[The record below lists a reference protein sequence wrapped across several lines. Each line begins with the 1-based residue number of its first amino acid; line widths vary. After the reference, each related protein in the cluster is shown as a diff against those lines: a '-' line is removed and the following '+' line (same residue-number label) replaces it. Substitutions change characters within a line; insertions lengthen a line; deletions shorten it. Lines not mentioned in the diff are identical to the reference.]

1 VTIRGNEWRVILDG
15 PATLMDIRRAM
26 AAGRWP
32 REKLQAHQERRL
44 RWLLNHA
51 YQNVPLYRALY
62 DEAGFRPEQ
71 FRTLADLNRVPM
83 LTKTRVRSVATE
95 GCLARGTDP
104 SRCYEVRTSGS
115 TGAPLRILLSRHDDW
130 WQRVTA
136 WRILFEDGYR
146 LTDRTLQIDSTPAR
160 QFAVQRLGVARKQ
173 WLSTG
178 DSPETW
184 MAALQQYR
192 PHVLVATASV
202 LHLLAENLLSKG
214 IAAHSPRLVVSDDES
229 LTPATRGLV
238 SRVLGRDPVDVYGLC
253 EVSNFAWQCE
263 ERDGHHLSADS
274 HVVEVLAAPG
284 ETGPLV
290 VTALGMT
297 GMPFIRYET
306 GDVAVAEDRPCK
318 CGRNL
323 PRLRQLFGRA
333 VDSVML
339 PSGRRLLWPF
349 FYHFFNRYTGL
360 RRWRVLQDE
369 PNRLCV
375 EVVGMDGEVN
385 ALANALREAL
395 PEPMAVNAIPVS
407 DIVLRPREKV
417 RMVISRVG
425 GSIAGA
431 S

>member
-1 VTIRGNEWRVILDG
+1 VTIHRDDLRVILDG
-15 PATLMDIRRAM
+15 PATIMGIRRSL

-32 REKLQAHQERRL
+32 VEKLRAHQESRL

-62 DEAGFRPEQ
+62 DEVGFRPEH

-83 LTKTRVRSVATE
+83 LTKTRVRSAATAE
-95 GCLARGTDP
+95 CLARGTDP
-104 SRCYEVRTSGS
+104 SRCYEIRTSGS
-115 TGAPLRILLSRHDDW
+115 TGSPLRILLSRHDDR

-136 WRILFEDGYR
+136 WRILFEHGYR

-214 IAAHSPRLVVSDDES
+214 IIAHSPRLVVSDDES
-229 LTPATRGLV
+229 LTPATRALV

-263 ERDGHHLSADS
+263 QRDGHHVSADS
-274 HVVEVLAAPG
+274 HVVEVLASPG
-284 ETGPLV
+284 EAGPIV

-306 GDVAVAEDRPCK
+306 GDVAVAEDSPCK
-318 CGRNL
+318 CGRTL
-323 PRLRQLFGRA
+323 PRLRHLYGRA
-333 VDSVML
+333 VDSVVL

-349 FYHFFNRYTGL
+349 FYHFFNRYPGL

-369 PNRLCV
+369 PGRLGV
-375 EVVGMDGEVN
+375 EVVGMEGETN

-395 PEPMAVNAIPVS
+395 PEPMAVTVVCVGEIT
-407 DIVLRPREKV
+407 LRPREKV
-417 RMVISRVG
+417 RMVVSRVG

>member
-1 VTIRGNEWRVILDG
+1 VILDG